1 MLRRY
6 LFEIILTALILCG
19 LIAVFFI
26 CSLSPRRRKLLKIS
40 YCPSTWLLNQ
50 SIVSIQCV
58 YG

>member
-6 LFEIILTALILCG
+6 LFEIVLTALILCG
-19 LIAVFFI
+19 LIAVFLPVACRI
-26 CSLSPRRRKLLKIS
+26 AGGKLLKIN

>member
-6 LFEIILTALILCG
+6 LFEIVLTALILCG
-19 LIAVFFI
+19 LIAVFYPACRI
-26 CSLSPRRRKLLKIS
+26 AGGKLLKIN
-40 YCPSTWLLNQ
+40 YCPSTRMLNQ